1 MLLKRLSKDDIVAM
15 RREYAE
21 GVPVEQTLAKF
32 KVAKKTFYRWVDGGP
47 KSGPG
52 HLPPLPRRGCG
63 PRRRATVLTPDI
75 RRRLVD
81 RLWRTASRQVREIED
96 RLAERDRVGGD
107 AGEATEPERDA
118 RVLAVLAKTLR
129 ELVAIDQTQADAIHD
144 DAAPNEPSRDDDDAA
159 PNDVDELRRELA
171 RRVDILRQ
179 RRAAAAG
186 AGGDEG

>member
-129 ELVAIDQTQADAIHD
+129 ELVALDQAKV
-144 DAAPNEPSRDDDDAA
+144 DAAHHKDASRDDDDAA
-159 PNDVDELRRELA
+159 PYDLDVLRRELA

-179 RRAAAAG
+179 RRAAAG
-186 AGGDEG
+186 PSGGDAG